1 VDEHEY
7 ILRKL
12 AICDDAFVESILAG
26 SGENLEASHLDP
38 KTHAL
43 VRIAALVGTDAA
55 APSYMA
61 CVEEALAHGAT
72 LDEIVGTL
80 VAVMPS
86 LGCGRVVSAAPRLG
100 LAIGFDVGGAL
111 EGTSQSEPGSK
122 RPRLSAVE

>member
-1 VDEHEY
+1 VDDHED

-26 SGENLEASHLDP
+26 GGENLRASHLDP

-55 APSYMA
+55 APSYMP

-72 LDEIVGTL
+72 PDEIVGTL

-111 EGTSQSEPGSK
+111 EGTESESG
-122 RPRLSAVE
+122 RPRRLSAIE